1 MIENSQFHNNV
12 VNLIMKK
19 VITTDTLGIRK
30 SNLSRLRL
38 LEILN
43 PLNILYILIFRYE
56 ESSSPELFTTSYLAK
71 K

>member
-1 MIENSQFHNNV
+1 MIENSQYHNNV

-19 VITTDTLGIRK
+19 VITTDTLGMKK

-43 PLNILYILIFRYE
+43 PL
-56 ESSSPELFTTSYLAK
+56 S
-71 K
+71 